1 MSYLVTLRQ
10 PRESRGPGVH
20 RWTAAAVGLTM
31 IASLGLVA
39 GGVQSAASA
48 APQAGRI
55 APKAVAHTNQGK
67 MVAHLK
73 GKTASGQR
81 VTGTFTPL
89 HVAKKHGKV
98 MVKGLVQGVVH
109 QASGKTTTFS
119 ALRSVPVKKINGQ
132 HLGRD
137 AGRAAVSA
145 QAACNVL
152 HLVLG
157 PLDLNLLGL
166 TVHLNQVVLDIT
178 AVPGAGNLLGNL
190 LCAVAGLLD
199 GTPVGGL
206 LGQIAGLLNQIL
218 AALNLGL

>member
-1 MSYLVTLRQ
+1 MSN
-10 PRESRGPGVH
+10 PRH
-20 RWTAAAVGLTM
+20 RSVAVG
-31 IASLGLVA
+31 IVGIVA
-39 GGVQSAASA
+39 ATSMALAGQPVNA
-48 APQAGRI
+48 APQRAQHTVSR
-55 APKAVAHTNQGK
+55 AVAHTDQGK
-67 MVAHLK
+67 MVSTIK
-73 GKTASGQR
+73 GKTANGQR

-89 HVAKKHGKV
+89 KVASKHGQL

-109 QASGKTTTFS
+109 QASGTTTFS
-119 ALRSVPVKKINGQ
+119 GLESVPVKKINGQ
-132 HLGRD
+132 SLSRG
-137 AGRAAVSA
+137 AAKAAVSDR
-145 QAACNVL
+145 AACNVL

-199 GTPVGGL
+199 GTPIGGL

-218 AALNLGL
+218 AALNLGV

>member
-1 MSYLVTLRQ
+1 MFSPRHRSVSVGIVALVA
-10 PRESRGPGVH
+10 S
-20 RWTAAAVGLTM
+20 
-31 IASLGLVA
+31 ASLALANQPV
-39 GGVQSAASA
+39 SA
-48 APQAGRI
+48 APQAAARSTQSTTSR
-55 APKAVAHTNQGK
+55 AVAHTDQGK
-67 MVAHLK
+67 LVSKIK
-73 GKTASGQR
+73 GKTANGQR

-89 HVAKKHGKV
+89 HVARKHGDL
-98 MVKGLVQGVVH
+98 MVKGLLQGVIH
-109 QASGKTTTFS
+109 QASGNTTFS
-119 ALRSVPVKKINGQ
+119 ALRSVPVKSIAGH

-137 AGRAAVSA
+137 AAKSAVSDR
-145 QAACNVL
+145 AACNVL

-199 GTPVGGL
+199 GTPIAGL

-218 AALNLGL
+218 AALNLGV